1 MQKGQGQTTHV
12 ETPSSDGCSRI
23 ERELVSRRFVSSKH
37 SIPRKVFDMTAPR
50 FLIVALA
57 ATALLCFAET
67 STPNS
72 LAQSSSAQAPDN
84 SGQNKNH
91 ADTADNQTTSKDDRQ
106 ITAKI
111 RKAIVAQ
118 KDLSTYAHNVKI
130 VTVHGEVTLKGPVQ
144 TEDEKQKVASLA
156 STVVSSDKIVNDLTV
171 KQ

>member
-1 MQKGQGQTTHV
+1 
-12 ETPSSDGCSRI
+12 
-23 ERELVSRRFVSSKH
+23 
-37 SIPRKVFDMTAPR
+37 MTAPR

-57 ATALLCFAET
+57 ATALLCFTQALA
-67 STPNS
+67 PNS

-91 ADTADNQTTSKDDRQ
+91 ADTADNQTNSKDDRQ

-156 STVVSSDKIVNDLTV
+156 STVVSSDKIVNVLTV

>member
-1 MQKGQGQTTHV
+1 MQKDQRQTTHV
-12 ETPSSDGCSRI
+12 GTPSSDGCSRI
-23 ERELVSRRFVSSKH
+23 ERELVSRRSVGSEH
-37 SIPRKVFDMTAPR
+37 SIPRKVFYMTAPR

-57 ATALLCFAET
+57 ATVLVCFAEA

-91 ADTADNQTTSKDDRQ
+91 ADTADNQTNAKEDRQ

-111 RKAIVAQ
+111 RKAIVAE
-118 KDLSTYAHNVKI
+118 KDLSTYAHNIKI
-130 VTVHGEVTLKGPVQ
+130 VTVHGEVTLKGAVQ
-144 TEDEKQKVASLA
+144 TGDEKQKIVSLA
-156 STVVSSDKIVNDLTV
+156 STIVPAEKIVNDLTV